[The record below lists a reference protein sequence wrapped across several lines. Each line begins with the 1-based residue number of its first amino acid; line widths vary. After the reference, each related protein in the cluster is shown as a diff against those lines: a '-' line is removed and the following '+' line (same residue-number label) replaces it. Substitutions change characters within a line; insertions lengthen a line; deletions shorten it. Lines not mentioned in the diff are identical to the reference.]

1 MNKVLQK
8 YEKNSVVSFI
18 LRNFAHKKIVYDVVS
33 K

>member
-8 YEKNSVVSFI
+8 YEKKSVVSNI
-18 LRNFAHKKIVYDVVS
+18 LRNFAHKKNVNDVVS